1 MRARQPEQ
9 KEERRAH
16 LLGTARA
23 MLEEGASLHDL
34 SLSELARRAA
44 MTKSNVYRYFESR
57 EAVLLALLVEEWL
70 AWFAALKKG
79 WRGPPRAV
87 DGDASLEHLA
97 RHLARTLAARPSL
110 CLLTSAAPQVLE
122 QNLSEAA
129 IREFKL
135 LSIAHFEEVAAFMTE
150 RAPLLSRPAAVTL
163 LHDAVAAITGLY
175 PATHPSAAA
184 ARALDD
190 PALCGLKRD
199 FARELERFVCA
210 LARDAVRTRARVTRG
225 ERATH

>member
-1 MRARQPEQ
+1 MKAFTRARQPEQ

-23 MLEEGASLHDL
+23 MLAEGASLGDV

-57 EAVLLALLVEEWL
+57 EAVLLALLVEEWE
-70 AWFAALKKG
+70 AWFAALAR
-79 WRGPPRAV
+79 WRGPRAV
-87 DGDASLEHLA
+87 DADAAVEQLA
-97 RHLARTLAARPSL
+97 RHLARTLAARPRL
-110 CLLTSAAPQVLE
+110 CLLTSALPQVLE

-135 LSIAHFEEVAAFMTE
+135 RSLAHFDEVAALLSE
-150 RAPLLSRPAAVTL
+150 RAPRLSRAAAVTL
-163 LHDAVAAITGLY
+163 MHDAVVAITGLY
-175 PATHPSAAA
+175 PATHPSPAA

-190 PALCGLKRD
+190 PALCALRRD
-199 FARELERFVCA
+199 FGRELERFVCA
-210 LARDAVRTRARVTRG
+210 LAADAAGRASG
-225 ERATH
+225 ARAAR

>member
-1 MRARQPEQ
+1 MKTFTRARQPEQ
-9 KEERRAH
+9 KEERRAR
-16 LLGTARA
+16 LLATARA
-23 MLEEGASLHDL
+23 MLDEGAGLGDV

-57 EAVLLALLVEEWL
+57 EAVLLALLVEEWV
-70 AWFAALKKG
+70 AWFLALKRG
-79 WRGPPRAV
+79 WRRPPPGAS
-87 DGDASLEHLA
+87 GDAALEHLA
-97 RHLARTLAARPSL
+97 RHLARTLAARPRL
-110 CLLTSAAPQVLE
+110 CLLTSAVPQVLE

-135 LSIAHFEEVAAFMTE
+135 LSLAHFEAVAAFMTA
-150 RAPLLSRPAAVTL
+150 RAPRLTGAAAVTL
-163 LHDAVAAITGLY
+163 LYDAVAAITGLY

-190 PALCGLKRD
+190 PALCGLRRD

-210 LARDAVRTRARVTRG
+210 LARDVVRRGARA
-225 ERATH
+225 